1 MSARKPSTFA
11 DVLRTVLVMAAVL
24 LGIALVGRVFTID
37 PGPPAS
43 TLDPAQVAPRAARD
57 AGVPLY
63 APRSLPAGWRAT
75 AAEMRGDV
83 WHVGVVTVDEDYIG
97 MEQARASSADTLRR
111 FAKGSRADGTVRVGG
126 DLWSRRTEADGD
138 TVYVRRAGS
147 TTLLVIGSAPRQQ
160 LERYLS
166 SLESTGS

>member
-24 LGIALVGRVFTID
+24 LGIAVVGRVFTVD
-37 PGPPAS
+37 PGPPPS
-43 TLDPAQVAPRAARD
+43 TLDPAEVAPHAARD

-63 APRSLPAGWRAT
+63 APRSLPPGWRAT

-83 WHVGVVTVDEDYIG
+83 WHIGVVTADEDYIG
-97 MEQARASSADTLRR
+97 MEQAQASSADTLRR
-111 FAKGSRADGTVRVGG
+111 FAKGSRADGDVRVGG
-126 DLWSRRTEADGD
+126 VLWSRRTEADGD
-138 TVYVRRAGS
+138 TVFLRRAGS

-160 LERYLS
+160 LESYLS

>member
-24 LGIALVGRVFTID
+24 LGIAAVGKAFTVD

-63 APRSLPAGWRAT
+63 VPRSLPAGWRAT

-83 WHVGVVTVDEDYIG
+83 WHVGVVTADEDYIG
-97 MEQARASSADTLRR
+97 IEQAQASSADTLRR
-111 FAKGSRADGTVRVGG
+111 FAKGSRADGAVRVDG

-138 TVYVRRAGS
+138 TVFVRRAGS
-147 TTLLVIGSAPRQQ
+147 TTVLVIGSAPRQ
-160 LERYLS
+160 LVERYLS
-166 SLESTGS
+166 SLESIGS